1 MSVSV
6 YGGFVFM
13 CDVCKMAVCGVCV
26 YVLWLC
32 GCLSV
37 CVGVLSVRGCADEC
51 VWLSGCV
58 HMCGYGCGCV

>member
-26 YVLWLC
+26 YVWLC
-32 GCLSV
+32 GFLSL
-37 CVGVLSVRGCADEC
+37 CVGVFMCAW
-51 VWLSGCV
+51 V
-58 HMCGYGCGCV
+58 CG

>member
-26 YVLWLC
+26 YVCVVVW
-32 GCLSV
+32 V
-37 CVGVLSVRGCADEC
+37 CEC
-51 VWLSGCV
+51 VCMGVC
-58 HMCGYGCGCV
+58 MCAWVCG